1 MKLPYFSLNLKLLFT
16 DLFRFRIGSGSGQ
29 QFRIRIRITDCDTF
43 QGNEGNDMLLPCT
56 PPDSD
61 PPAIIQW
68 YKDGHLL
75 NISDPSQVI
84 SGSMN

>member
-1 MKLPYFSLNLKLLFT
+1 
-16 DLFRFRIGSGSGQ
+16 
-29 QFRIRIRITDCDTF
+29 
-43 QGNEGNDMLLPCT
+43 MLLPCT

-75 NISDPSQVI
+75 NISDPSQVKKRVNELAVYFTVLRI
-84 SGSMN
+84 HDILVWIRILFFSSLTLKM